1 MFTVDDRDRVREQ
14 VLAKGQAD
22 ARVVAGAEVGSLA
35 LGGGDRWS
43 DLDLT
48 FAVLDD
54 VSIDEILA
62 DWTHELETELGAVH
76 LFDLPS
82 PPTIYRVFLLPDLLQ
97 VDVSF
102 APASRFYP
110 RGPRFRLVFGET
122 GEPQFATP
130 PAAEH
135 LFGLATHHALFARVC
150 IERGKVWQAEHWIAE
165 LRDHVLAL
173 ACLRLGLPTSYARG
187 FDDLPS
193 EVTQPLEPSL
203 VRSSERDE
211 LLRAHAIAVEGLLR
225 EGSAAPELARRTA
238 PLLQLL
244 LRPEL

>member
-1 MFTVDDRDRVREQ
+1 VFTVEDRDRVREHI
-14 VLAKGQAD
+14 LAKGRAD

-48 FAVLDD
+48 FAVRDD
-54 VSIDEILA
+54 VSIDEVLE
-62 DWTHELETELGAVH
+62 DWTHQLEDELDATH
-76 LFDLPS
+76 LFDLPAD
-82 PPTIYRVFLLPDLLQ
+82 PTLYRVFLLPRLLQ

-102 APASRFYP
+102 ALASRFYP
-110 RGPRFRLVFGET
+110 RSPKFRLVFGQA
-122 GEPQFATP
+122 GDPVYATP

-193 EVTQPLEPSL
+193 AVTEPLEPSL
-203 VRSSERDE
+203 VGSLERAE
-211 LLRAHAIAVEGLLR
+211 LLHAHALGVEGLLR
-225 EGSAAPELARRTA
+225 ESAAVGELGMR
-238 PLLQLL
+238 LQPHLRLL
-244 LRPEL
+244 LEERL